1 MRSKKNIAHTSKKAK
16 TTVIKWMSIE
26 VLIWDATF
34 EGG

>member
-1 MRSKKNIAHTSKKAK
+1 MRSKNNIAQTSKKAK
-16 TTVIKWMSIE
+16 TRVIKWMSTE